1 MNQYYDEIIS
11 SNNICL
17 ESRDRGIDKMYILI
31 NNMMCERKFD
41 EIDQLLTL
49 FEIDTI
55 CIEMML
61 GLIVATNP
69 IRNRLKNRP
78 KFIEL
83 TKARVIR
90 DEGSIEEGLFSGLE
104 I

>member
-17 ESRDRGIDKMYILI
+17 GNRDRGIDKMYILI
-31 NNMMCERKFD
+31 NNMMCEKKFD

-61 GLIVATNP
+61 GLIVITNP

-104 I
+104 V